1 MHYNGYQEGSK
12 VGKPET
18 LEVDVVIG
26 GDGANSRVARE
37 MNAGEYD
44 YAIAFQVR
52 QSCGA
57 AECRLCLTCSRLQ
70 AALTLADS
78 APAGKQRQSAGRLN
92 VSQPSCSLPTEQHT
106 DGQHDAAIQARL
118 SPMLS

>member
-12 VGKPET
+12 VGKPQT
-18 LEVDVVIG
+18 LEVDLVIG

-52 QSCGA
+52 P
-57 AECRLCLTCSRLQ
+57 
-70 AALTLADS
+70 
-78 APAGKQRQSAGRLN
+78 APAGPEPCQSSLFERAAAL
-92 VSQPSCSLPTEQHT
+92 SLPMRRRTE
-106 DGQHDAAIQARL
+106 IL
-118 SPMLS
+118 SHLWRPACT